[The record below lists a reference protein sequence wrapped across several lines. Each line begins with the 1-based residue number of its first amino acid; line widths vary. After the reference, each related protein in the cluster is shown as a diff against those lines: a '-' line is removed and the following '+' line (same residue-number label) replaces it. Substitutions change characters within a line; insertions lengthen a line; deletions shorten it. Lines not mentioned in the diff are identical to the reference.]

1 MAVRQPRARVFGE
14 GLTAVAVA
22 TGLAWCGVRVSCAR
36 PDRAVVEHEPW
47 LPEVL
52 RCLHRSGTLSYGELA
67 APDAVFVCG
76 ADQVRAPAGSAVINC
91 VLPPWESTR
100 DLQKALGRPVVS
112 NPQQL
117 REGSALEDF
126 LGAGCQVL
134 GADDAESL
142 VPADVVLSWVPVPPL
157 HCDVDSADL
166 VPHAID
172 GLLAVE
178 REFFDELTEL
188 CRAVGA
194 DEARVVECV
203 RADPRIGPDPARDA
217 EQHPQPR
224 WRDPARL
231 FEAHPPPVLAE
242 LGTLR

>member
-1 MAVRQPRARVFGE
+1 MAVREPRARVLGE

-36 PDRAVVEHEPW
+36 PDPAVVASEPW

-52 RCLHRSGTLSYGELA
+52 RCLHRSGALSFGELA
-67 APDAVFVCG
+67 AIDAVFVCG
-76 ADQVRAPAGSAVINC
+76 ADEPTAPPRSSVINC

-100 DLQKALGRPVVS
+100 DLQEALGRPVVS

-126 LGAGCQVL
+126 LSADCQVL
-134 GADDAESL
+134 GADDAETL
-142 VPADVVLSWVPVPPL
+142 VRADVVLARLPASPL

-166 VPHAID
+166 VPHATA

-178 REFFDELTEL
+178 RQFFDELAQL

-194 DEARVVECV
+194 DVDRVIECV
-203 RADPRIGPDPARDA
+203 RADPRIGPDPDT
-217 EQHPQPR
+217 EPR
-224 WRDPARL
+224 ATSSRRAPTARL
-231 FEAHPPPVLAE
+231 CEEHPPPVLAE
-242 LGTLR
+242 LETLR